1 MSEKDENGHG
11 ALFRKCLLISLQIFS
26 ILLFNRYCT
35 IKICC
40 YPVRVVI
47 VRETVPTVQGHYS
60 KENALFADYRRLF
73 CSPNS
78 IFILRWHPS
87 FPSCLPVCFTPRP
100 LSPTLS
106 HAQHT
111 LKSPH
116 KDLPEPPNKPENITH
131 TIGPQSVQL
140 SASRYDTTNLLNII
154 DESYKIIHWQRHS
167 INRLE
172 QSPLRRTLEDSL
184 KQKDAH
190 IKELTRQRLPEMM
203 WWGRDAE
210 ANRRPGEW

>member
-1 MSEKDENGHG
+1 M
-11 ALFRKCLLISLQIFS
+11 
-26 ILLFNRYCT
+26 
-35 IKICC
+35 
-40 YPVRVVI
+40 
-47 VRETVPTVQGHYS
+47 PTSMLHS
-60 KENALFADYRRLF
+60 S
-73 CSPNS
+73 SP
-78 IFILRWHPS
+78 I
-87 FPSCLPVCFTPRP
+87 TDP
-100 LSPTLS
+100 LTRSAYTQVAPN
-106 HAQHT
+106 
-111 LKSPH
+111 
-116 KDLPEPPNKPENITH
+116 DLPETPNKPENITH

-210 ANRRPGEW
+210 ANRRPGER